1 MAGINYRGIWMTR
14 KTIVVPSRLAWH
26 EERFRAAEQNA
37 LGLQILTPA
46 QLAGRLAGG
55 FLEAAS
61 RDTCHLLVRD
71 ALANLTF
78 AELEQLREMPGAVK
92 AISNTLMKVW
102 DADLD
107 LQVLAA
113 RAPRISD
120 LAKIEA
126 QIRDHLPGGVMLQRE
141 LVSAAIANLKNAG
154 SVLGSV
160 TVRGFVFV
168 APCWQRLFRALA
180 GSTSI
185 EWHSSETLK
194 EQLNWSQGC
203 TIRPVFKPK
212 ETPTQSSVVCAT
224 PKDEVI
230 ESLRWARELIVSGRA
245 KPHEIAIVASATEDW
260 DEDFRVL
267 VADSQLPVHLVHGR
281 GATSTFPGQQ
291 AASLATVLL
300 EGLSHDRVVRSFRLL
315 HSSAKLKGLP
325 SDWYTDLD
333 PDAPLLKLGH
343 WKVSLDKLAENSERP
358 DFRPTL
364 LPILELLSKGAPAA
378 EQVGEELLSGQARAI
393 WRRAL
398 LDGPPEALMTTV
410 GQVRVPD
417 ESDPNAN
424 IVWGPA
430 HAVASAPRR
439 FTFMLGL
446 TSRNWPRQGREDGLL
461 PSHILDTALLD
472 PASVTLQD
480 RTHFAVLRDAANEIV
495 YSRSRRD
502 SEGRLLGTSPLASSE
517 ISSQHLQRSRI
528 PQHAFSE
535 SDRLLA
541 RRQEFSETERAN
553 SAVVCYRDWRSPKI
567 TAHDGLLNSGHP
579 VIEAA
584 IARAHS
590 ATSLRRMLTD
600 PLGFVWGYALGWK
613 PPSPLSQEEPL
624 ALDNLTYGILVH
636 ELLRLTAASLE
647 LNGGFAVAT
656 QKQVESALAEAT
668 SRVALDWELTKPLPP
683 NLLWQRTL
691 TEARETALSA
701 LIWPLPKFK
710 DQKTYVEV
718 PFGGLEG
725 GEDNAPWDRNAL
737 VAIPG
742 SDLKL
747 RGKIDR
753 VDLDAK
759 STKARVI
766 DYKTGRCPDEEPGL
780 DNGKE
785 LQRCLYAV
793 AVKALLGQVTA
804 VEAALLYPGSAGN
817 LYSLSDPSAQTKEL
831 IRFLQLAEQMLR
843 SGRSVFGMGAESRY
857 NDLAFALPANAEGVY
872 FSQKAAARD
881 AMVGDLSSLWGEN

>member
-1 MAGINYRGIWMTR
+1 MMR

-61 RDTCHLLVRD
+61 RDTCHVLVRD
-71 ALANLTF
+71 ALTNLKF
-78 AELEQLREMPGAVK
+78 AELEQLRKMPGAVK
-92 AISNTLMKVW
+92 AISASLMKVW

-107 LQVLAA
+107 LQTFGA
-113 RAPRISD
+113 RSPRIND
-120 LAKIEA
+120 LAQIEVYV
-126 QIRDHLPGGVMLQRE
+126 RDHLPCGMMLQRD

-154 SVLGSV
+154 CVLGSV

-168 APCWQRLFRALA
+168 APCWRRLFLSLA
-180 GSTSI
+180 GSISI
-185 EWHSSETLK
+185 EWHSIETLR
-194 EQLNWSQGC
+194 EQLTWTQDS
-203 TIRPVFKPK
+203 TIRAVVKPAK
-212 ETPTQSSVVCAT
+212 TPRQSSVVCAT
-224 PKDEVI
+224 PKHEVI
-230 ESLRWARELIVSGRA
+230 EALRWARQLIVSGRA

-267 VADSQLPVHLVHGR
+267 VADSQLPLHLVHGR
-281 GATSTFPGQQ
+281 SATSTFPGQQ
-291 AASLATVLL
+291 AGSLATVLI
-300 EGLSHDRVVRSFRLL
+300 EGLSHDRVVRALRLL
-315 HSSAKLKGLP
+315 HNTSKLKSLP
-325 SDWYTDLD
+325 SDWYTNLD
-333 PDAPLLKLGH
+333 PDAPLLKLVH
-343 WKVSLDKLAENSERP
+343 WQGSLDKLAENSERP

-364 LPILELLSKGAPAA
+364 LPILDLLSKGATVA
-378 EQVGEELLSGQARAI
+378 EQVGEELLSGQARGI

-398 LDGPPEALMTTV
+398 LDGPPEALMTTI

-424 IVWGPA
+424 MIWGPA
-430 HAVASAPRR
+430 HSVASGPRP
-439 FTFMLGL
+439 FTFILGL

-461 PSHILDTALLD
+461 PSHVLDTAMLE
-472 PASVTLQD
+472 PASVTVQD
-480 RTHFAVLRDAANEIV
+480 RTQFAVLRDSADEIV

-517 ISSQHLQRSRI
+517 IGPEHLQRSRI
-528 PQHAFSE
+528 PQYAFSE
-535 SDRLLA
+535 SDRLLS
-541 RRQEFSETERAN
+541 RRQEFSETERAK
-553 SAVVCYRDWRSPKI
+553 SAVACYRDWRSFKI

-579 VIEAA
+579 VIEAE
-584 IARAHS
+584 IMRAHS

-600 PLGFVWGYALGWK
+600 PLGFVWRYALGWK

-624 ALDNLTYGILVH
+624 TLDNPTYGILVH

-656 QKQVESALAEAT
+656 QKQVESAIAEAIGQ
-668 SRVALDWELTKPLPP
+668 VAREWELTKPLPP
-683 NLLWQRTL
+683 RLLWQRTL
-691 TEARETALSA
+691 TEARDTALSA
-701 LIWPLPKFK
+701 LMWPLPKLK

-718 PFGGLEG
+718 PFGGLDG
-725 GEDNAPWDRNAL
+725 GEDDAPWDRNAL
-737 VAIPG
+737 VAIPC

-753 VDLDAK
+753 LDVDAK
-759 STKARVI
+759 STNARVI

-780 DNGKE
+780 DKGKE

-804 VEAALLYPGSAGN
+804 VEAALLYPGSEGN
-817 LYSLSDPSAQTKEL
+817 LYSLSDPSVQTKEL

-881 AMVGDLSSLWGEN
+881 AMVGDLSSLWGDN

>member
-1 MAGINYRGIWMTR
+1 MTR
-14 KTIVVPSRLAWH
+14 TTVVVPGRLAWH

-61 RDTCHLLVRD
+61 RDSCHVLVRD
-71 ALANLTF
+71 ALTNLKF

-92 AISNTLMKVW
+92 AVSASLMKVW

-107 LQVLAA
+107 LQGLASGS
-113 RAPRISD
+113 PRIND
-120 LAKIEA
+120 LARIEA
-126 QIRDHLPGGVMLQRE
+126 YIRDHLPGGMMLQRE
-141 LVSAAIANLKNAG
+141 LVSAAVANLKNAG

-160 TVRGFVFV
+160 TVRGMVFV
-168 APCWQRLFRALA
+168 APCWRRLFFALA
-180 GSTSI
+180 ASTSI
-185 EWHSSETLK
+185 EWYSIETLK
-194 EQLNWSQGC
+194 EQLNWTQGSA
-203 TIRPVFKPK
+203 IRLVFKTK

-224 PKDEVI
+224 PKHEAI
-230 ESLRWARELIVSGRA
+230 EALRWARQLIVSGRA
-245 KPHEIAIVASATEDW
+245 KPHDIAIVASATEDW

-267 VADSQLPVHLVHGR
+267 VADSQLPLHLVHGR
-281 GATSTFPGQQ
+281 SATSTFSGQQ
-291 AASLATVLL
+291 AGSLATILL
-300 EGLSHDRVVRSFRLL
+300 EGLSHDRVVRALRLL
-315 HSSAKLKGLP
+315 HNTPKLKTLP
-325 SDWYTDLD
+325 SDWYTSLD
-333 PDAPLLKLGH
+333 PDAPLLKFGH
-343 WKVSLDKLAENSERP
+343 WQVSLDKLAEDSERP
-358 DFRPTL
+358 DFRPIL
-364 LPILELLSKGAPAA
+364 LPILDLLSKGAPAA

-398 LDGPPEALMTTV
+398 LDGPPEALMTTI
-410 GQVRVPD
+410 GQVRVSD

-424 IVWGPA
+424 IIWGPA
-430 HAVASAPRR
+430 HAVASAPRP

-461 PSHILDTALLD
+461 PSHILDTALLE
-472 PASVTLQD
+472 PASMTLQD
-480 RTHFAVLRDAANEIV
+480 RTHFAVLRDAASEIV

-502 SEGRLLGTSPLASSE
+502 SEGRLLGISPLASSE
-517 ISSQHLQRSRI
+517 SAPEHLQRSRI
-528 PQHAFSE
+528 PQYAFSE

-541 RRQEFSETERAN
+541 RRQEFSETQRAK
-553 SAVVCYRDWRSPKI
+553 SAVACYRDWRSLKI

-624 ALDNLTYGILVH
+624 ALDNLAYGILVH

-656 QKQVESALAEAT
+656 QKQVESAIAEAIV
-668 SRVALDWELTKPLPP
+668 RVAREWELTKPLPP
-683 NLLWQRTL
+683 RLLWQRTL
-691 TEARETALSA
+691 TEARDTALSA
-701 LIWPLPKFK
+701 LMWPLPKFK

-718 PFGGLEG
+718 PFGGLED

-753 VDLDAK
+753 LDLDGK
-759 STKARVI
+759 SINARVI
-766 DYKTGRCPDEEPGL
+766 DYKTGRCPEEEPGL

-804 VEAALLYPGSAGN
+804 VEAALLYPGSEGN
-817 LYSLSDPSAQTKEL
+817 LYSLSDPSVQTKEL

-881 AMVGDLSSLWGEN
+881 AMVGELSSLWGEN

>member
-1 MAGINYRGIWMTR
+1 MTR
-14 KTIVVPSRLAWH
+14 RTVVVPGRCAWH

-37 LGLQILTPA
+37 VGLQILTPA

-61 RDTCHLLVRD
+61 RDTCHVLVRD
-71 ALANLTF
+71 ALTNLKF
-78 AELEQLREMPGAVK
+78 AELQQLREMPGAVK
-92 AISNTLMKVW
+92 AISATLMKVW

-107 LQVLAA
+107 LQALAA
-113 RAPRISD
+113 RSPRIND
-120 LAKIEA
+120 LAQIEA
-126 QIRDHLPGGVMLQRE
+126 YVRDHLPCGMMLQRE
-141 LVSAAIANLKNAG
+141 LVSAAVANLKNAG

-168 APCWQRLFRALA
+168 APCWRRLFLSLA
-180 GSTSI
+180 GSTSV
-185 EWHSSETLK
+185 EWHSIERLR
-194 EQLNWSQGC
+194 EHLNWTQGSA
-203 TIRPVFKPK
+203 IRAVFKSK
-212 ETPTQSSVVCAT
+212 ETPSQSSVVCAT
-224 PKDEVI
+224 PKHEVI

-267 VADSQLPVHLVHGR
+267 VADSQLPLHLVHGR
-281 GATSTFPGQQ
+281 SATSTFPGQQ
-291 AASLATVLL
+291 AGSLATVLL
-300 EGLSHDRVVRSFRLL
+300 EGLSHDRVVRALRLL
-315 HSSAKLKGLP
+315 HNNPKLKSLP
-325 SDWYTDLD
+325 SDWYTNLD

-343 WKVSLDKLAENSERP
+343 WQASLDKLAEDRERP

-364 LPILELLSKGAPAA
+364 LPILDLLSKGAPVAGR
-378 EQVGEELLSGQARAI
+378 VGEELLSGQARAI

-398 LDGPPEALMTTV
+398 LDGPPEALMTTI

-424 IVWGPA
+424 IIWGPA
-430 HAVASAPRR
+430 HAVASAPRP

-446 TSRNWPRQGREDGLL
+446 TSRNWPRQGREDGVL
-461 PSHILDTALLD
+461 PSHILDTALLE
-472 PASVTLQD
+472 PASVTLED

-502 SEGRLLGTSPLASSE
+502 SEGRLLGTSPLALSE
-517 ISSQHLQRSRI
+517 VASQHLQRSRI

-541 RRQEFSETERAN
+541 RRQEFSE
-553 SAVVCYRDWRSPKI
+553 SAGARSASACYRDWRSLKI

-584 IARAHS
+584 IMRAHS

-656 QKQVESALAEAT
+656 QKQVESAIAEAIG
-668 SRVALDWELTKPLPP
+668 RVAREWELTKPLPP
-683 NLLWQRTL
+683 RLLWQRTL
-691 TEARETALSA
+691 TEARDTALSA
-701 LIWPLPKFK
+701 LMWPLPKFK

-718 PFGGLEG
+718 PFGGLEN

-753 VDLDAK
+753 LDLDAK
-759 STKARVI
+759 SINARVI

-793 AVKALLGQVTA
+793 AVKALLGEVTA
-804 VEAALLYPGSAGN
+804 VEAALLYPGSEGN
-817 LYSLSDPSAQTKEL
+817 LYSLSDPSVQTKEL

>member
-1 MAGINYRGIWMTR
+1 MTR
-14 KTIVVPSRLAWH
+14 TTVVVPGRLAWH

-55 FLEAAS
+55 FLEAAA
-61 RDTCHLLVRD
+61 RDTCHVLVRD
-71 ALANLTF
+71 ALTNLRF

-92 AISNTLMKVW
+92 AISASLMKVW

-107 LQVLAA
+107 LQGLASGC
-113 RAPRISD
+113 PRIND
-120 LAKIEA
+120 LARIEA
-126 QIRDHLPGGVMLQRE
+126 YIRDHLPDGMMLQRE
-141 LVSAAIANLKNAG
+141 LVSAAVANLKSAG

-160 TVRGFVFV
+160 TVCGMVFV
-168 APCWQRLFRALA
+168 APCWRRLFVALA
-180 GSTSI
+180 ASTSI
-185 EWHSSETLK
+185 EWYSIETLK
-194 EQLNWSQGC
+194 EQLNWTQGSA
-203 TIRPVFKPK
+203 IRLVFKSK
-212 ETPTQSSVVCAT
+212 ETPTQRSVVCAT
-224 PKDEVI
+224 PKHEAI
-230 ESLRWARELIVSGRA
+230 EALRWARQLIVSGRA
-245 KPHEIAIVASATEDW
+245 KPHDIAIVASSTEDW

-267 VADSQLPVHLVHGR
+267 VADSQLPLHFVHGR
-281 GATSTFPGQQ
+281 SATSTFSGQQ
-291 AASLATVLL
+291 AGSLAAILL
-300 EGLSHDRVVRSFRLL
+300 EGLSHDRVVRALRLL
-315 HSSAKLKGLP
+315 HNSPKLKSLP
-325 SDWYTDLD
+325 SDWYTGLD
-333 PDAPLLKLGH
+333 PDAPLLKFGH
-343 WKVSLDKLAENSERP
+343 WQVSLDKLAEDSERP

-364 LPILELLSKGAPAA
+364 LPILDLLSKSAPAA
-378 EQVGEELLSGQARAI
+378 QQVGEELLSGQARAI

-398 LDGPPEALMTTV
+398 LDGPPEALMTTI
-410 GQVRVPD
+410 GQVRVSD

-424 IVWGPA
+424 IIWGPA
-430 HAVASAPRR
+430 HAVASAPRP

-461 PSHILDTALLD
+461 PSHILDTALLE
-472 PASVTLQD
+472 PASMTLQD
-480 RTHFAVLRDAANEIV
+480 RTHFAVLRDAASEIV

-502 SEGRLLGTSPLASSE
+502 SEGRLLGISPLASSE
-517 ISSQHLQRSRI
+517 SAPEHLQRSRI
-528 PQHAFSE
+528 PQYAFSE

-541 RRQEFSETERAN
+541 RRQEFSETERAK
-553 SAVVCYRDWRSPKI
+553 SAVACYRDWRSLKI

-613 PPSPLSQEEPL
+613 PPSPLSREEPL
-624 ALDNLTYGILVH
+624 ALDNPTNGILVH

-647 LNGGFAVAT
+647 LNGGFAVAS
-656 QKQVESALAEAT
+656 QKQVESALAEAIG
-668 SRVALDWELTKPLPP
+668 RVAREWELTKPLPP
-683 NLLWQRTL
+683 SLLWQRTL
-691 TEARETALSA
+691 TQARETALSA
-701 LIWPLPKFK
+701 LMWPLPKFK

-718 PFGGLEG
+718 PFGGLED

-753 VDLDAK
+753 LDLDAK
-759 STKARVI
+759 SINARVI

-785 LQRCLYAV
+785 LQRCLYVV

-804 VEAALLYPGSAGN
+804 VEAALLYPGSDGN
-817 LYSLSDPSAQTKEL
+817 LYSLSDPSVQTKEL

-881 AMVGDLSSLWGEN
+881 AMVGDLRSLWGEN

>member
-1 MAGINYRGIWMTR
+1 MTR

-55 FLEAAS
+55 FLEVAS
-61 RDTCHLLVRD
+61 RDSCHLLVRQ
-71 ALANLTF
+71 ALANLKF

-92 AISNTLMKVW
+92 AISATLMKVW

-107 LQVLAA
+107 LKTLAA
-113 RAPRISD
+113 RSPRISD
-120 LAKIEA
+120 LAQIE
-126 QIRDHLPGGVMLQRE
+126 IYVRNHLPCGIMLQRE
-141 LVSAAIANLKNAG
+141 LVSAAVANLKNAG

-160 TVRGFVFV
+160 TIRGFVFV
-168 APCWQRLFRALA
+168 APCWQRLFLSLA

-185 EWHSSETLK
+185 EWHSVETVK
-194 EQLNWSQGC
+194 EHLTWIQGSA
-203 TIRPVFKPK
+203 IRVVVGQ
-212 ETPTQSSVVCAT
+212 TQRPREKSVVCAT
-224 PKDEVI
+224 PKHEVI

-245 KPHEIAIVASATEDW
+245 RPHEIAIVGSATEDW

-315 HSSAKLKGLP
+315 HNSAKLKSLP

-364 LPILELLSKGAPAA
+364 LPILEMLSKGAPAA

-410 GQVRVPD
+410 GQVRIPD

-430 HAVASAPRR
+430 HDIASAPRR

-461 PSHILDTALLD
+461 PSHILDTAMLE
-472 PASVTLQD
+472 PAWVTLKD
-480 RTHFAVLRDAANEIV
+480 RTHFAVLRDAASEIV

-502 SEGRLLGTSPLASSE
+502 SEGRLLGTSPLALSE
-517 ISSQHLQRSRI
+517 LASQHLQRSRI
-528 PQHAFSE
+528 PGHAFSE

-541 RRQEFSETERAN
+541 RRQEFSETERAS
-553 SAVVCYRDWRSPKI
+553 SAVACYRDWRSLKI
-567 TAHDGLLNSGHP
+567 TVHDGLLNSGHP
-579 VIEAA
+579 VVEAA
-584 IARAHS
+584 IMRAHS

-600 PLGFVWGYALGWK
+600 PLGFVWRYSLGWK

-624 ALDNLTYGILVH
+624 ALDKPAYGTLVH
-636 ELLRLTAASLE
+636 EVLRLTAASLE
-647 LNGGFAVAT
+647 SSGGFAAAT
-656 QKQVESALAEAT
+656 QNQVESAIAEST
-668 SRVALDWELTKPLPP
+668 DRVALDWELTKPLPP
-683 NLLWQRTL
+683 RLLWQRTL
-691 TEARETALSA
+691 IEARNTALSA
-701 LIWPLPKFK
+701 LMWPLPKFK

-718 PFGGLEG
+718 PFGGLG
-725 GEDNAPWDRNAL
+725 VDEDNAPWDRNAL

-742 SDLKL
+742 SNLKL
-747 RGKIDR
+747 QGKIDR
-753 VDLDAK
+753 LDLDGK
-759 STKARVI
+759 SINARVI

-817 LYSLSDPSAQTKEL
+817 LYSLSDPSVQTKEL
-831 IRFLQLAEQMLR
+831 IGFLQLAEQMLR

-857 NDLAFALPANAEGVY
+857 NDMAFALPANAEGVY

-881 AMVGDLSSLWGEN
+881 AMVGDLSRLWGEN

>member
-1 MAGINYRGIWMTR
+1 MTR
-14 KTIVVPSRLAWH
+14 TTVVVPGRLAWH

-37 LGLQILTPA
+37 IGLQILTPTQA
-46 QLAGRLAGG
+46 ASRLAGG

-61 RDTCHLLVRD
+61 RDTCHVLVRD
-71 ALANLTF
+71 ALTNLKF

-92 AISNTLMKVW
+92 AISTSLMKVW

-107 LQVLAA
+107 LQALAA
-113 RAPRISD
+113 RSPRISD
-120 LAKIEA
+120 LAQIEA
-126 QIRDHLPGGVMLQRE
+126 YVRDHLPVGMMLQRE
-141 LVSAAIANLKNAG
+141 LVSAAIRNLRNA
-154 SVLGSV
+154 SCVLGSV
-160 TVRGFVFV
+160 SVRGFVFV
-168 APCWQRLFRALA
+168 APCWRRLFLSLA
-180 GSTSI
+180 GSISI
-185 EWHSSETLK
+185 EWHSIETLR
-194 EQLNWSQGC
+194 EQLTWTQDS
-203 TIRPVFKPK
+203 TIRAVVKPK
-212 ETPTQSSVVCAT
+212 QKARQSSVVCAT
-224 PKDEVI
+224 PKHEAI
-230 ESLRWARELIVSGRA
+230 EALRWARQLIVSGRA
-245 KPHEIAIVASATEDW
+245 KPHEIGIVASATEDW

-267 VADSQLPVHLVHGR
+267 VADSQLPLHLVHGR
-281 GATSTFPGQQ
+281 SATSTFPGQQ
-291 AASLATVLL
+291 AGSLATVLL
-300 EGLSHDRVVRSFRLL
+300 EGLSHDRVVRALRLL
-315 HSSAKLKGLP
+315 HNTVKLKSLP
-325 SDWYTDLD
+325 GDWYTNLD

-343 WKVSLDKLAENSERP
+343 WQISLDKIAEDRERP

-364 LPILELLSKGAPAA
+364 LPILDLLSKGAPAA

-398 LDGPPEALMTTV
+398 LDGPAEALLTTI
-410 GQVRVPD
+410 GQVRIPD

-430 HAVASAPRR
+430 HTVASAPRP

-461 PSHILDTALLD
+461 PSHILDAALLE

-480 RTHFAVLRDAANEIV
+480 RTHFAVLRDASNEIV

-502 SEGRLLGTSPLASSE
+502 SEGRLLGISPLAPSE
-517 ISSQHLQRSRI
+517 MALQHLQRSRI

-541 RRQEFSETERAN
+541 RRQEFSETERAK
-553 SAVVCYRDWRSPKI
+553 SAVACYRDWRSLKI

-579 VIEAA
+579 VIEAE
-584 IARAHS
+584 ITRAHS

-600 PLGFVWGYALGWK
+600 PLGFVWRYALGWK

-624 ALDNLTYGILVH
+624 ALDKPTYGILVH

-656 QKQVESALAEAT
+656 QKQVESAIAEAMG
-668 SRVALDWELTKPLPP
+668 RVAREWELTKPLPP
-683 NLLWQRTL
+683 RLLWQRTL
-691 TEARETALSA
+691 TEARDTALSA
-701 LIWPLPKFK
+701 LMWPLPKFK
-710 DQKTYVEV
+710 GQKSYVEV
-718 PFGGLEG
+718 PFGGLED

-737 VAIPG
+737 VAVPG

-753 VDLDAK
+753 LDLDAK
-759 STKARVI
+759 SINARVI

-793 AVKALLGQVTA
+793 AVKALLGQVAA
-804 VEAALLYPGSAGN
+804 VEAALLYPGSEGN
-817 LYSLSDPSAQTKEL
+817 LYLLPDSRVQTEEL

-881 AMVGDLSSLWGEN
+881 AMVGDLRSLWREN